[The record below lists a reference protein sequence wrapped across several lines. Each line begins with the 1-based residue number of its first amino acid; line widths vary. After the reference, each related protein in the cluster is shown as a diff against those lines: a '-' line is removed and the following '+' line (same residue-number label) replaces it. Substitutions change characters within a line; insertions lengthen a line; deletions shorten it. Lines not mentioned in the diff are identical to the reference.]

1 MSPKPLPD
9 HPRAADVRRSFLE
22 YFAEQDRKLRETI
35 EPGFFERK
43 ERELT
48 VTPAGRLFVRN
59 ICMVF
64 DRYLDGPAGEKPVY
78 SKTV

>member
-1 MSPKPLPD
+1 MCNFRLAFD
-9 HPRAADVRRSFLE
+9 ELQERFDVDYDE
-22 YFAEQDRKLRETI
+22 YFANQDRKLRETI
-35 EPGFFERK
+35 EPGFFQRK
-43 ERELT
+43 ESELT

-64 DRYLDGPAGEKPVY
+64 DRYLDRPSGEKPLY